1 MKAIKLVYLF
11 FIISILTASCS
22 KEENYEIPG
31 NTPPE
36 SYYFLDLVFVD
47 SEGNDLV
54 KGIKHSDTEEKS
66 VYPEESIYPINEEI
80 FKSKNFTEGLETII
94 IGTDPDKTP
103 QNIGIR
109 LIKAPLFNINSK
121 PEQHVF
127 QLTSKH
133 IFNNDK
139 PHFIVTNWDF
149 DNGYYLSCKNLEFEG
164 KTYWVKYDTK
174 SGLNSVKIVVER

>member
-121 PEQHVF
+121 P
-127 QLTSKH
+127 
-133 IFNNDK
+133 
-139 PHFIVTNWDF
+139 
-149 DNGYYLSCKNLEFEG
+149 
-164 KTYWVKYDTK
+164 
-174 SGLNSVKIVVER
+174 